1 MIHCE
6 SLLPLEIREIKF
18 ENFILRYIFQFLV
31 KKLQAFFRHITI
43 TLSNVVM
50 YLPCRKNLRLHVCV
64 HLIYYIH
71 RCD

>member
-1 MIHCE
+1 MIQYE

-18 ENFILRYIFQFLV
+18 ENFILRYTFQFLV

-50 YLPCRKNLRLHVCV
+50 YLPCRKKFTFTCLCLFNFLHSSM
-64 HLIYYIH
+64 
-71 RCD
+71 